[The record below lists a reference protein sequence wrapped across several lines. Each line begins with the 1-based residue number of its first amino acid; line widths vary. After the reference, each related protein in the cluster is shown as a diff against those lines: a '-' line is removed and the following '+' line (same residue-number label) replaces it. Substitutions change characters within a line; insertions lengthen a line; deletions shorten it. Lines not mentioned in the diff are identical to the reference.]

1 MGGSRIMSHG
11 RGGAGNIYS
20 TPESQ
25 TTTPRDLV
33 TPTIKQEVFTTGR
46 GGSGNMMHNDPEHP
60 ELARESQ
67 DVETPP
73 LRVEEAP
80 HHIGRGMSCFL
91 PFLSSPLDGTHRGDR
106 CRTRTDMYDAGGAAN
121 TYTPTPEEEKMIREQ
136 EEAQLRRVRTA
147 SKDRRKDLE
156 QGSGAESG
164 SEGPARS
171 STS

>member
-80 HHIGRGMSCFL
+80 HHIGRG
-91 PFLSSPLDGTHRGDR
+91 
-106 CRTRTDMYDAGGAAN
+106 GAAN